1 MQIFNW
7 LPSNAQQIRYIA
19 PYYEEDGEDRY
30 IVNEDEYTE
39 VWHDII
45 KKVHNTKQP
54 MYYRRRTVDLARRD
68 KHMYQNKI
76 SHENNWRNDWAK
88 CFYVR
93 VKVLGRRVL
102 FMYDKEFVHKNW
114 IAYKKSVELTEK
126 IRKLREQK
134 FKDFGKKIL
143 TGVEKN
149 TGLPMVANEF
159 MEWLDNEELTT
170 HELIEVNND
179 N

>member
-30 IVNEDEYTE
+30 IVNENEYTE

-68 KHMYQNKI
+68 KHMYQGKI
-76 SHENNWRNDWAK
+76 SNENNWRNDWAK
-88 CFYVR
+88 CMYVR

-114 IAYKKSVELTEK
+114 IAYKKSVELAEK

-134 FKDFGKKIL
+134 FKDFGKKIS
-143 TGVEKN
+143 TGVEN
-149 TGLPMVANEF
+149 FSILTDLVDMG
-159 MEWLDNEELTT
+159 NEELRT
-170 HELIEVNND
+170 HELMEVNND